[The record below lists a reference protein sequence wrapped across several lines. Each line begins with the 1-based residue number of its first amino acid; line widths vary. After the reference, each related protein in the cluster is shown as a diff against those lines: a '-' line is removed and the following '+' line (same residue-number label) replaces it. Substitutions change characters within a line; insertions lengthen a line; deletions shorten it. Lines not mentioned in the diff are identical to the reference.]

1 MMKKLIT
8 GFLSVLSI
16 TLIGVMLSACYGC
29 YTLDGAKDYSGI
41 DCNFFNYSD
50 KATLE
55 HPTHGEFAQLSKDKL
70 KVLGEKDDV
79 MGGIT
84 LVYGDFEKYVHTDGK
99 IFVLCEGVYHVFD
112 LDDYHYPT
120 TEEDGLDLENGG
132 VSYVRLHEFVNNNFY
147 HTYTPDEF
155 EEAYPN
161 QERYRWINCKTI
173 E

>member
-1 MMKKLIT
+1 MKKLIT
-8 GFLSVLSI
+8 GFLSVLSF
-16 TLIGVMLSACYGC
+16 TLIGIMLSACYGC

-41 DCNFFNYSD
+41 DCDFFNYSD

-99 IFVLCEGVYHVFD
+99 IFILCDGVYHVF
-112 LDDYHYPT
+112 
-120 TEEDGLDLENGG
+120 LDLENGG
-132 VSYVRLHEFVNNNFY
+132 VSYVRLHEYVINNFY

-155 EEAYPN
+155 EEAYSN
-161 QERYRWINCKTI
+161 QERYWWINCKTI

>member
-1 MMKKLIT
+1 MKKLIT
-8 GFLSVLSI
+8 GFLSVLLF
-16 TLIGVMLSACYGC
+16 TLIGIMLSACYGC

-41 DCNFFNYSD
+41 DCDFFNYSD
-50 KATLE
+50 KATLQRWTDSE
-55 HPTHGEFAQLSKDKL
+55 IARLSKDEL

-99 IFVLCEGVYHVFD
+99 IFILCDGVYHVFD

-120 TEEDGLDLENGG
+120 TEEEGLDSDGSVDYEK
-132 VSYVRLHEFVNNNFY
+132 LHEYVNKNFY
-147 HTYTPDEF
+147 HTYSPDEF
-155 EEAYPN
+155 EEAYSN
-161 QERYRWINCKTI
+161 QERYWWINCKTI

>member
-99 IFVLCEGVYHVFD
+99 IFILCDGVYHVFREI
-112 LDDYHYPT
+112 T
-120 TEEDGLDLENGG
+120 RICE
-132 VSYVRLHEFVNNNFY
+132 
-147 HTYTPDEF
+147 
-155 EEAYPN
+155 
-161 QERYRWINCKTI
+161 Q
-173 E
+173 